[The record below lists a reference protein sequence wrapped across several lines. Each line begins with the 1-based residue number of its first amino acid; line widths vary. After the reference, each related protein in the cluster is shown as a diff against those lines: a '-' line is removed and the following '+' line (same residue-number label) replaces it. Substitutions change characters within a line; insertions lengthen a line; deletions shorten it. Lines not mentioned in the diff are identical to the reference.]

1 MELITIQEAAV
12 LLRVSPVT
20 VRRHVAAGRLPAV
33 RVGRQIRIERDAL
46 DDFAA
51 PVAAPPSQASAD
63 DLLTV
68 DSPFWELFGIL
79 GDGPDDLSTNH
90 DAYLAEAYADNHDR

>member
-1 MELITIQEAAV
+1 MALVTIQEAAV

-20 VRRHVAAGRLPAV
+20 IRRHVAAGRLPAV

-51 PVAAPPSQASAD
+51 PVSAQPSRASTD
-63 DLLTV
+63 GVLTA
-68 DSPFWELFGIL
+68 DSPFWELFGIM
-79 GDGPDDLSTNH
+79 GEGPDDLSTNH
-90 DAYLAEAYADNHDR
+90 DAYLADAYAETHDR